1 MNGSGKIPKKLTE
14 GGEIF
19 FPACFHLTLFRLR
32 ISSSNL
38 DLPSPLKVGLV
49 SKRPKILD
57 KLLKGTLT
65 ELSSCSFFGVKIWS
79 GLVWSGHHP
88 SLHALHGKHS
98 CYDENECGA
107 CWGLLHNHCIVLYT
121 IVLYCIGDFS
131 IIRPHS
137 PAQSHYHIRS
147 PVPSTTS
154 TKAKHATA
162 VCTVSS
168 CLSLC

>member
-1 MNGSGKIPKKLTE
+1 MNGSGKIPNKLTK
-14 GGEIF
+14 GGAIF
-19 FPACFHLTLFRLR
+19 LPACFHLTLFRLR

-57 KLLKGTLT
+57 KLLQGTLT
-65 ELSSCSFFGVKIWS
+65 ELSSCSFFGVKIWF

-98 CYDENECGA
+98 YDDENECGA

-121 IVLYCIGDFS
+121 IVLYCTGGSS

-147 PVPSTTS
+147 PVPEPQKQSTPQQC
-154 TKAKHATA
+154 ARCRRA
-162 VCTVSS
+162 
-168 CLSLC
+168 